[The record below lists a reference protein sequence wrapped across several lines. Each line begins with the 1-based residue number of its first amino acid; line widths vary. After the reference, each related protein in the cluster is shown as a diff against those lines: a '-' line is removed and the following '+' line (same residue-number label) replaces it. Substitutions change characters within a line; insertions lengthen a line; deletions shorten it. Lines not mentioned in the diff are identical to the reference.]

1 MQLRSLQVLLAV
13 AETGSFVAAASRLHT
28 VQSNIT
34 AHIKKLETELD
45 TLLVTRGN
53 RAALTPAGFLLK
65 GYAER
70 MTAAHDEAVL
80 LLRGKNTPLGQL
92 RIGAMETTTAFRLP
106 PLLAAFHK
114 AYPAIELK
122 LTTGPTADLT
132 TGLIEG
138 RFDCVFIAGKLNH
151 PGIENTRAF
160 VEELVL
166 VTDKPLDR
174 LPTSAEW
181 FSSSFL
187 AFRQGCSYRQRI
199 ELLLSA
205 AGVSAT
211 RIIDFGTLDA
221 MLGCVAAGMGYALLP
236 RSTVAAQSHRFDVH
250 WVEIPREI
258 ALIDTYF
265 ATPPEHSWTPALR
278 LFADAIPS
286 PGNE

>member
-1 MQLRSLQVLLAV
+1 MQLRSLQALLAV
-13 AETGSFVAAASRLHT
+13 AETGSFVAATAKLHT

-45 TLLVTRGN
+45 ALLVSRGS
-53 RAALTPAGFLLK
+53 RATLTPAGFLLK

-70 MTAAHDEAVL
+70 MAAAHDEAVQR
-80 LLRGKNTPLGQL
+80 LRGKESPAGQL

-106 PLLAAFHK
+106 PLLAAFHR
-114 AYPAIELK
+114 AYPEIELR

-138 RFDCVFIAGKLNH
+138 RFDCAFIAGPLKHL
-151 PGIENTRAF
+151 GFESIRAF
-160 VEELVL
+160 EEELVL
-166 VTDKPLDR
+166 VADR
-174 LPTSAEW
+174 PMRGLPSSAEW
-181 FSSSFL
+181 LASSFL

-205 AGVSAT
+205 QGVSAV
-211 RIIDFGTLDA
+211 RVVDFGTLDA

-236 RSTVAAQSHRFDVH
+236 RSTAEAQRHRFEIH

-258 ALIDTYF
+258 GAIDTYF
-265 ATPPEHSWTPALR
+265 VTAPERGWTSALR
-278 LFADAIPS
+278 LFAESVLDV
-286 PGNE
+286 GT